1 MRLIHTFSIA
11 ASLLLGAALAQTADP
26 ARIRVPTVQ
35 VGTVATGA
43 LLELDA
49 VLEPVRQATVTAQVG
64 GNVLALRVA
73 AGDTVRRGQA
83 LVQLDDREVRANTAR
98 SDAAVAQAQAE
109 LRNAQQVLERN
120 RALQKNGFLSA
131 AALDGADNQVKS
143 AQAAVAQAQA
153 ARNQASV
160 AQGFAALAA
169 PFDAVVLTTHVQ
181 AGDLALPGRALVTI
195 YQPGQLRAVAQV
207 PASRVAML
215 NAASQVVVVMPDGQR
230 LTPSTRDMQPTADPV
245 SQTVEWRLPL
255 PVAAANLRPGQM
267 VRVQAQTAVSAI
279 GGGDNQRLSLP
290 ARAVL
295 RRGELTAVY
304 VAAADGFLLRAI
316 RVGAAHGDTVEVVTG
331 LRAGERVALEP
342 VRAGLPGAVAE

>member
-1 MRLIHTFSIA
+1 MKLIHMIPMA
-11 ASLLLGAALAQTADP
+11 ALVLLGTALAQTADP
-26 ARIRVPTVQ
+26 AGIRVPTVR
-35 VGTVATGA
+35 VGMAATGA
-43 LLELDA
+43 SLELDA

-73 AGDTVRRGQA
+73 AGDRVRRGQT

-98 SDAAVAQAQAE
+98 NDAAVGQAQAE
-109 LRNAQQVLERN
+109 LRNAQQVLERH

-131 AALDGADNQVKS
+131 AALDSAENQVKS

-153 ARNQASV
+153 ARNQATV
-160 AQGFAALAA
+160 AQGFAELSA

-181 AGDLALPGRALVTI
+181 AGDLAMPGRALVTI

-215 NAASQVVVVMPDGQR
+215 NAASQVSVLMPDGQR
-230 LTPSTRDMQPTADPV
+230 LTPTARDMQPTADPV

-255 PVAAANLRPGQM
+255 PAAAANFRPGQM
-267 VRVQAQTAVSAI
+267 VRVQAQAAAPAVDAVSNA
-279 GGGDNQRLSLP
+279 RLSLP
-290 ARAVL
+290 VQAVL

-316 RVGAAHGDTVEVVTG
+316 RVGPVQGDMVEVVTG
-331 LRAGERVALEP
+331 LRAGERVALDP
-342 VRAGLPGAVAE
+342 VRAGLPGAIAQ

>member
-1 MRLIHTFSIA
+1 MKLIYTIPIA
-11 ASLLLGAALAQTADP
+11 ALVLLGTALAQTADP
-26 ARIRVPTVQ
+26 AGIRVPTVR
-35 VGTVATGA
+35 VGMTATGA
-43 LLELDA
+43 SLELDA

-73 AGDTVRRGQA
+73 AGDRVRRGQT

-98 SDAAVAQAQAE
+98 NDAAVGQAQAE
-109 LRNAQQVLERN
+109 LRNAQQVLERH

-131 AALDGADNQVKS
+131 AALDSAENQVKS

-160 AQGFAALAA
+160 AQGFAELSA

-181 AGDLALPGRALVTI
+181 TGDLAMPGRALVTI
-195 YQPGQLRAVAQV
+195 YQPGLLRAVAQV

-215 NAASQVVVVMPDGQR
+215 GAASEVTVLLPDGQR
-230 LTPSTRDMQPTADPV
+230 LTPTARDMQPTADPV

-255 PVAAANLRPGQM
+255 PTSAANLRPGQM
-267 VRVQAQTAVSAI
+267 VRVQAQAGAPASGAVST
-279 GGGDNQRLSLP
+279 DRLSLS
-290 ARAVL
+290 AQAVL

-316 RVGAAHGDTVEVVTG
+316 RVGPVQGDTVEVVTG
-331 LRAGERVALEP
+331 LRAGERVALDP
-342 VRAGLPGAVAE
+342 VRAGLPGAIAQ